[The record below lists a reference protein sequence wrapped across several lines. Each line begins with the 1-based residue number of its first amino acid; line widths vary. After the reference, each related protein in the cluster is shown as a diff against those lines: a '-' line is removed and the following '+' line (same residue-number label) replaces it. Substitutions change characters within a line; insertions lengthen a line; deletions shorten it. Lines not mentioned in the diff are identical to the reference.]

1 MKVRETK
8 LNILLI
14 VSVFTVAV
22 GGMFVVN
29 KVEAADNGNTTGYA
43 WMEGYGYV
51 HLSGASAP
59 VDYGVTATD
68 SGLSGYAWSEKLGW
82 INFDDAGSL
91 YAVTNDPA
99 GNLCGY
105 AWSEKIG
112 YISFCDKSANK
123 FYAVNV
129 DVNGVFSGYAW
140 SEKVGYINMDDAG
153 SLYGVVTTWGFSIPN
168 VSPIIFKKGIILK
181 RDVILK

>member
-1 MKVRETK
+1 MKVKEMK
-8 LNILLI
+8 LNIILAVSVII
-14 VSVFTVAV
+14 VSGVFGINQA
-22 GGMFVVN
+22 N
-29 KVEAADNGNTTGYA
+29 AADNGNTTGYV

-51 HLSGASAP
+51 NLSGASAS
-59 VDYGVTATD
+59 VDYGVTTTD
-68 SGLSGYAWSEKLGW
+68 TGLSGYAWSEKLGW
-82 INFDDAGSL
+82 INFDDSGDL

-123 FYAVNV
+123 FYKVNV

-140 SEKVGYINMDDAG
+140 SEKIGYINMDDAG
-153 SLYGVVTTWGFSIPN
+153 ALYGVVTSWGFSIPN
-168 VSPIIFKKGIILK
+168 ASPIIFKKGIILN
-181 RDVILK
+181 RDIILK